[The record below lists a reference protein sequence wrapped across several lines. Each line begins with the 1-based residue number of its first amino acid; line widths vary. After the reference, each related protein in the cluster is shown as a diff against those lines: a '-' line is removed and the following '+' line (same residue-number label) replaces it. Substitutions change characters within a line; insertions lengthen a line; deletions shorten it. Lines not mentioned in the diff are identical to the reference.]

1 MSVWFCM
8 TAAKIFTPL
17 EPTPLGIKFRLAEA
31 ADQRALHATCYPD
44 KPFAPFETMFTRS
57 LRRQKNGRG
66 LYLLSLKQDKI
77 VGSAQLIHHGKRGEL
92 ADIVVATAERGQGI
106 GTALIRLLEQEATLR
121 GWRPLEIGVES
132 ANGRALA
139 LYRRLGY
146 QIKREI
152 LIHTGQTALILF
164 KL

>member
-1 MSVWFCM
+1 M
-8 TAAKIFTPL
+8 TAAHFFTPL
-17 EPTPLGIKFRLAEA
+17 EPAPRGVQFRLAEA
-31 ADQRALHATCYPD
+31 ADQLALYHTCYAD
-44 KPFAPFETMFTRS
+44 KPVAPIEKMFTRS
-57 LRRQKNGRG
+57 LRRQENGRG
-66 LYLLSLKQDKI
+66 LHLLALKQDNI

-92 ADIVVATAERGQGI
+92 ADIVVTTAERGQGI
-106 GTALIRLLEQEATLR
+106 GTAMIKLLEQEATLR

-132 ANGRALA
+132 INGRALA